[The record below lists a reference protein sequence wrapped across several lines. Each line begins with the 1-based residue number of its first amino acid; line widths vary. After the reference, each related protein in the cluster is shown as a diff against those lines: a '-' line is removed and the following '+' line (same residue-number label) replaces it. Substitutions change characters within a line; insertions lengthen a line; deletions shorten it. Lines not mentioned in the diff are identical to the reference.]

1 MSIGSLYS
9 YNLILRFFLKIKI
22 KGYKMKIAL
31 KTKKFKLNQALEMLS
46 YDKHLTA
53 SFSFDIKSKAFF
65 DGDKKTIVK
74 VSIPKELKKLFK
86 DENSFNQ
93 FKIKIFM
100 KQFRI
105 STKNKNPSSDK
116 KHIHYN
122 SKDEK
127 LGFMIKNGKVRI
139 DEDNKVYFETKAGK
153 KLLEELNFKNLKKF
167 LKVFAHEIEVLGEFQ
182 F

>member
-1 MSIGSLYS
+1 M
-9 YNLILRFFLKIKI
+9 KIK
-22 KGYKMKIAL
+22 L
-31 KTKKFKLNQALEMLS
+31 TTKKYKLDQALEILS
-46 YDKHLTA
+46 EDKHLSA

-65 DGDKKTIVK
+65 DGDKKIIVK
-74 VSIPKELKKLFK
+74 VSIPKELKELFK
-86 DENSFNQ
+86 EENKNIFNQ

-116 KHIHYN
+116 KHIYYN
-122 SKDEK
+122 SKEDK
-127 LGFMIKNGKVRI
+127 LGFIIKNGKIRI

-153 KLLEELNFKNLKKF
+153 KLLEELNLKNLKKF
-167 LKVFAHEIEVLGEFQ
+167 LKVFANEIEVLGDFQ